1 MRGAWLAVLLIGGGC
16 RAVPETASGSRVQ
29 EIASSTQLPSSTAN
43 LAAAQ
48 AEIVQVAFWPEL
60 EPVSEGG
67 DDSVPGQSRPTSQDN
82 AGLME
87 TEPTALAAGVE
98 SDANQPLR
106 PEASAYGLRNKAF
119 SSSQD
124 NAASQGQQP
133 VYSTMPISL
142 TLQAAIQ
149 IALERNPDLIAIR
162 SSEPVARATHRVAGT
177 YPFNPQFQTQVLP
190 YTRDRAGH
198 DAAVSQQHVIVQTFE
213 LAHQRRFRTGAAAA
227 EWERVRG
234 NIRAAEL
241 TSAAQTERFFF
252 AILYQ
257 RELRDLA
264 RSLAE
269 LNADLVEVLERRL
282 KAGQANYADVALARL
297 QSQSARHRQL
307 LMEANYQTAL
317 TNLSSY
323 LNLAEGTHV
332 DPIGAWLQWHWQ
344 SVANALRGTDHESLD
359 GQTPGF
365 GTDQDD
371 SAFGASVRRLVAQ
384 RGDVAAARA
393 GVAMASKNLALAE
406 AMRRPNLQ
414 IGPLWQRDDAATEF
428 WGIQAQMDIPVVNTG
443 TPLVRQRRAELQQ
456 QQVTA
461 ERLEEKAVSE
471 ARAAVARY
479 ERARRLVDQSRGDFA
494 QAMPDALKFFEDQF
508 QAGQITLLEVFA
520 ARTSLAQSRQSLLD
534 LLNELALAA
543 ADVTK
548 ATGLSAQQ
556 LILDPPAGSD
566 ETRTVPIP

>member
-29 EIASSTQLPSSTAN
+29 EIASSTKLLSSN
-43 LAAAQ
+43 PNVAAAH
-48 AEIVQVAFWPEL
+48 AEIVQVAFWPEM

-67 DDSVPGQSRPTSQDN
+67 DDSVLGQDN
-82 AGLME
+82 
-87 TEPTALAAGVE
+87 T
-98 SDANQPLR
+98 
-106 PEASAYGLRNKAF
+106 
-119 SSSQD
+119 
-124 NAASQGQQP
+124 ASQGQQP
-133 VYSTMPISL
+133 VHSTMPFFL
-142 TLQAAIQ
+142 TLEAAIQ

-162 SSEPVARATHRVAGT
+162 TSEPVARATHRVAKT

-190 YTRDRAGH
+190 YTRDRAGD
-198 DAAVSQQHVIVQTFE
+198 DAPVSQQHVIVQTFE

-227 EWERVRG
+227 GWERVRG

-257 RELRDLA
+257 RDLRDLA

-282 KAGQANYADVALARL
+282 KAGQANNADVALARL
-297 QSQSARHRQL
+297 QSQSARHRQRL
-307 LMEANYQTAL
+307 TEANYQTAL

-323 LNLAEGTHV
+323 LNLEQGTHV
-332 DPIGAWLQWHWQ
+332 DPIGAWLQWHWK

-359 GQTPGF
+359 AQTPGF

-371 SAFGASVRRLVAQ
+371 AAFGASVRRLVAQ

-428 WGIQAQMDIPVVNTG
+428 WGIQAQMDIPIVNTG
-443 TPLVRQRRAELQQ
+443 TPLVCQRRAELQQ

-479 ERARRLVDQSRGDFA
+479 ERARRLVDQSRSDFA

-520 ARTSLAQSRQSLLD
+520 ARTSLAQSRQSFLD

-543 ADVTK
+543 ADVTQ

-556 LILDPPAGSD
+556 LILPQQLMLDPPAGSE
-566 ETRTVPIP
+566 ETKTVPIP